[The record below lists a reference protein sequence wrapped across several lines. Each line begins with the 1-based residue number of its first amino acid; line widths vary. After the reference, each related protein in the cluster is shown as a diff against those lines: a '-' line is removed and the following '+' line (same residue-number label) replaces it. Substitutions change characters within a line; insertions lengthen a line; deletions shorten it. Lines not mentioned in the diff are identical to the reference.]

1 MYLIWGCAC
10 GRQQSRQ
17 THEPAQHAPQP
28 RNQASPSPTAVQDP
42 RFQAPAGCR
51 QAHTGQP
58 SHLATGSHSW
68 RARRPDTARRPGAEA
83 FAHSFAIPLHLN
95 HPALDPGSV
104 PARSSPQ
111 MRQKAALWPPA
122 LPISAREARHL
133 AQVATAD
140 LVHLHNSDAE
150 VVAAYYAKGAMGRG
164 PEDSAAPATASL
176 AAARQQK
183 PKTVSGG

>member
-1 MYLIWGCAC
+1 
-10 GRQQSRQ
+10 
-17 THEPAQHAPQP
+17 
-28 RNQASPSPTAVQDP
+28 
-42 RFQAPAGCR
+42 
-51 QAHTGQP
+51 
-58 SHLATGSHSW
+58 
-68 RARRPDTARRPGAEA
+68 
-83 FAHSFAIPLHLN
+83 
-95 HPALDPGSV
+95 
-104 PARSSPQ
+104 

-122 LPISAREARHL
+122 LPISAQEARHL

-150 VVAAYYAKGAMGRG
+150 VVAARYAKGAMGRG